1 MSIIYKITN
10 IQTGKMY
17 VGQTKKLLNERFE
30 SHVAA
35 ARTCDTYLYRAFAKY
50 GISNFSIE
58 VIECVSDDE
67 LDTREQHWIDALN
80 TLAPFGYN
88 MTIGGTGG
96 DTSTSPQY
104 IVGMNN
110 RRSYAGDGNP
120 NYGKRGEQSPNFGS
134 RRTDE
139 QLANLKTGTLNSW
152 NQADDRRQSASRR
165 VSGQNN
171 PMFGRTPPNAK
182 PVDFNGKIYDSLSDA
197 VRSTGRSAQYIKKH
211 GKVLDEQEK

>member
-10 IQTGKMY
+10 VQTGKMY
-17 VGQTKKLLNERFE
+17 VGQTKKLLNDRFE

-35 ARTCDTYLYRAFAKY
+35 ARTCDTYLYRACAKY

-67 LDTREQHWIDALN
+67 LDAREQHWIDALN

-104 IVGMNN
+104 IMGMNN

-120 NYGKRGEQSPNFGS
+120 NYGKRGEQLPNFGS
-134 RRTDE
+134 CRTDE
-139 QLANLKTGTLNSW
+139 QLANMKTRTLNSW

-165 VSGQNN
+165 ASGQNN

-182 PVDFNGKIYDSLSDA
+182 SVDFNGKIYDSLSDA

-211 GKVLDEQEK
+211 GKVLNEQEK